1 MTEREKMI
9 AEMPYD
15 PTDKELVEMRTFAR
29 KMCKE
34 FNECNVEDDEK
45 KTKILKELFGSTGN
59 SIYMEPSFR
68 CDYGK
73 NIHVGES
80 FYANFNCVMLDVAE
94 IRIGKNCMIAPNV
107 ALYTATHPID
117 PVERNSGTEYAKKI
131 TIGDNCWLGGN
142 SVICPGVTLG
152 NNVVVGAGAVVT
164 KSFGDNVVLAGNPAK
179 IIKTINTKGE

>member
-1 MTEREKMI
+1 MTEREKML

-15 PTDKELVEMRTFAR
+15 PTDKELVEMRAYAR

-34 FNECNVEDDEK
+34 FNDCSPEDETK
-45 KTKILKELFGSTGN
+45 REKILKDLFGSTGN
-59 SIYMEPSFR
+59 SIYMEPTFR

-80 FYANFNCVMLDVAE
+80 FYANFNCVILDVAE
-94 IRIGKNCMIAPNV
+94 VIIGKNCMIATIV
-107 ALYTATHPID
+107 AIYTATHPID
-117 PVERNSGTEYAKKI
+117 PVERNGGTEYAKKVV
-131 TIGDNCWLGGN
+131 IGDNCWLGGN

-152 NNVVVGAGAVVT
+152 NNVVVGAGTVVT

-179 IIKTINTKGE
+179 VIKIIEVK

>member
-1 MTEREKMI
+1 MTEREKML

-15 PTDKELVEMRTFAR
+15 PTDKELVEMRAYAR

-34 FNECNVEDDEK
+34 FNDCNPEDETK
-45 KTKILKELFGSTGN
+45 REKILKDLFGSTGN
-59 SIYMEPSFR
+59 SIYMEPTFR

-80 FYANFNCVMLDVAE
+80 FYANFNCVILDVAE
-94 IRIGKNCMIAPNV
+94 VIIGKNCMIAPNV
-107 ALYTATHPID
+107 AIYTATHPID
-117 PVERNSGTEYAKKI
+117 PVERNGGTEYAKKVV
-131 TIGDNCWLGGN
+131 IGDNCWLGGN

-179 IIKTINTKGE
+179 VIKTIEIK